1 MKMKMKMKN
10 RFNRYDINRLL
21 STFEAQ
27 FIKKL
32 SKTEAQ
38 LKKKALLIKK
48 KRVLRK
54 IFLRSV

>member
-1 MKMKMKMKN
+1 MKMKN
-10 RFNRYDINRLL
+10 RSNRYDINRLL

-54 IFLRSV
+54 NFLRSV

>member
-1 MKMKMKMKN
+1 MKMKMKN
-10 RFNRYDINRLL
+10 RSNRYDINRLL

-27 FIKKL
+27 LIKKL

-54 IFLRSV
+54 NFLRSV